1 MKMQRL
7 ILMVLLVSLILMPTA
22 SAGAGDW
29 ITTKMKSV
37 FSSSESDGD
46 DIAYRMDRLNNSDM
60 RMTFINNVMRQQE
73 IYVIAIEEK
82 NADKIYYFVQG
93 DSRATIVDVYSE
105 EDVDWTLL
113 PNSGQIKNIL
123 DLLET
128 EEITAK
134 NMINTWT
141 MYTFMDM
148 KGVPGMQTIII
159 NFVYN

>member
-7 ILMVLLVSLILMPTA
+7 ILMVLLMSLILMPTA

-29 ITTKMKSV
+29 ITTKMKSM
-37 FSSSESDGD
+37 FSSSESDRD
-46 DIAYRMDRLNNSDM
+46 DIAYRMSRLNDSDM
-60 RMTFINNVMRQQE
+60 RMKFINNVMSQQK
-73 IYVIAIEEK
+73 ITVIEIEEK
-82 NADKIYYFVQG
+82 NADKIYYIVKG
-93 DSRATIVDVYSE
+93 DSRATIMDEYS

-113 PNSGQIKNIL
+113 PNSGQIKNML

-148 KGVPGMQTIII
+148 EDVPDMQAIII

>member
-1 MKMQRL
+1 MNIQRL

-46 DIAYRMDRLNNSDM
+46 DIAYRMNRLNDSDM

-73 IYVIAIEEK
+73 IKVIAIEEK
-82 NADKIYYFVQG
+82 KADKIYYFVKG
-93 DSRATIVDVYSE
+93 YSRATIVDTYSGG
-105 EDVDWTLL
+105 VNWTLL
-113 PNSGQIKNIL
+113 PNSGQIKNML

-128 EEITAK
+128 EEITAS
-134 NMINTWT
+134 NMISAWR
-141 MYTFMDM
+141 MYIFMDM
-148 KGVPGMQTIII
+148 ENVPDMQTIIV

>member
-37 FSSSESDGD
+37 FSSSESDRD
-46 DIAYRMDRLNNSDM
+46 DIADRMNELNDSDM
-60 RMTFINNVMRQQE
+60 RMTFINNVMRQQNIDVIE
-73 IYVIAIEEK
+73 IKEK
-82 NADKIYYFVQG
+82 NADEIYYIVKG
-93 DSRATIVDVYSE
+93 DSRATIVDAYTG
-105 EDVDWTLL
+105 DVDWTLL
-113 PNSGQIKNIL
+113 PNSGQIKNML

-128 EEITAK
+128 EEITAS
-134 NMINTWT
+134 NMISAWK

-148 KGVPGMQTIII
+148 EGVPDMQTIII

>member
-22 SAGAGDW
+22 SAGASDW
-29 ITTKMKSV
+29 ITTKMRSV
-37 FSSSESDGD
+37 FSNSESDGD
-46 DIAYRMDRLNNSDM
+46 DIAYRMNKLNDSDM
-60 RMTFINNVMRQQE
+60 RMKFINNVMSQQK
-73 IYVIAIEEK
+73 ITAIEIKEK
-82 NADKIYYFVQG
+82 NAEKYYFVKG
-93 DSRATIVDVYSE
+93 DSRATIMDAYSGN
-105 EDVDWTLL
+105 VDWTLL
-113 PNSGQIKNIL
+113 PNSGQIKNML

-128 EEITAK
+128 EEITAR

-148 KGVPGMQTIII
+148 EGVPDMQTIII

>member
-1 MKMQRL
+1 
-7 ILMVLLVSLILMPTA
+7 MPTA

-29 ITTKMKSV
+29 ITTKMKSM

-46 DIAYRMDRLNNSDM
+46 DIAYRMNRLNDSDM

-73 IYVIAIEEK
+73 INVIEIEEK
-82 NADKIYYFVQG
+82 NADKYYFVKG
-93 DSRATIVDVYSE
+93 DSRATIVAYS

-113 PNSGQIKNIL
+113 PNSGKIKNML

-128 EEITAK
+128 EEITAS
-134 NMINTWT
+134 NMISAWK

-148 KGVPGMQTIII
+148 EGVPDMQTIII

>member
-1 MKMQRL
+1 MNIQRL

-37 FSSSESDGD
+37 FSSSGSDGD
-46 DIAYRMDRLNNSDM
+46 DIADRMNGLNDSDM

-73 IYVIAIEEK
+73 IDVIEIKEK
-82 NADKIYYFVQG
+82 KADEIYYFVAG
-93 DSRATIVDVYSE
+93 DSRAKIMADSDYVN
-105 EDVDWTLL
+105 WTLL
-113 PNSGQIKNIL
+113 PNSGQIKNML

-128 EEITAK
+128 EEITAS
-134 NMINTWT
+134 NMISAWR

-148 KGVPGMQTIII
+148 ENVPNMQTIII

>member
-37 FSSSESDGD
+37 FSSSESDRD
-46 DIAYRMDRLNNSDM
+46 DIADRMNELNDSDM
-60 RMTFINNVMRQQE
+60 RMTFINNVMRQQN
-73 IYVIAIEEK
+73 IDVIAIKEK
-82 NADKIYYFVQG
+82 NADKIYYIVKD
-93 DSRATIVDVYSE
+93 DSRATIVDEYS

-113 PNSGQIKNIL
+113 PNSGQIKNML

-128 EEITAK
+128 EEITAG
-134 NMINTWT
+134 NMISAWK

-148 KGVPGMQTIII
+148 EGVPDMQTIIV
-159 NFVYN
+159 NFVNN